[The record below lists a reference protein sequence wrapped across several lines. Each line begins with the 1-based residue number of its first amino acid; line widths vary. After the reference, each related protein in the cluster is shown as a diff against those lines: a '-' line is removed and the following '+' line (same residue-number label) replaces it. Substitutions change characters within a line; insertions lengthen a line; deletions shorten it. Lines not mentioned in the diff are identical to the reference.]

1 MNQRALIRECGSL
14 LEDFLSEQAEDLEK
28 AVGACVQALRAGKKI
43 VLFGNGGSAAEA
55 QHFAAEMVNKFCVH
69 RPPIR
74 ALALTTDT
82 SILTSIGNDVKF
94 DTVFSRQIEALAD
107 AGDAGLALSTSGRS
121 PNVLRALRAAKKKKM
136 VTIGLTGKGG
146 GAMAG
151 LCDILLAVP
160 SVNTPRIQEIHLIA
174 LHILAEEIEKQIIKK
189 KGELRAR
196 LKRPWRV

>member
-14 LEDFLSEQAEDLEK
+14 LEDFLSERAEALEK
-28 AVGACVQALRAGKKI
+28 SVHACVHALRAGKKI

-55 QHFAAEMVNKFCVH
+55 QHFAAEMVNKFYLH

-94 DTVFSRQIEALAD
+94 DAVFSRQIEALAD
-107 AGDAGLALSTSGRS
+107 AGDAALALSTSGRS

-151 LCDILLAVP
+151 LCDILLDVP
-160 SVNTPRIQEIHLIA
+160 SANTPRIQEIHLVA
-174 LHILAEEIEKQIIKK
+174 LHILAEEIEK
-189 KGELRAR
+189 R
-196 LKRPWRV
+196 LKQ